1 MLENVPILI
10 VCVPVCVV
18 AMFVVL
24 APPPVPMFMSPV
36 PASSVK
42 EEAPVLAPNVID
54 VSPEPPPIL
63 IACVTA
69 VFVPAAPI
77 NIELAAVD
85 RPSVSV
91 PVPNAE
97 PIV

>member
-1 MLENVPILI
+1 MLI
-10 VCVPVCVV
+10 VCVPTVVV

-24 APPPVPMFMSPV
+24 APPPVPMSILPV
-36 PASSVK
+36 PACSVK
-42 EEAPVLAPNVID
+42 AEAPVFAPNVIN